1 MKKLVHLADLHLGAT
16 LHDRERLAEQKHF
29 LKWLCDRLAEES
41 PRADLLVVAGDVF
54 DGRAPSPA
62 ARGICCTTSR
72 RWL

>member
-29 LKWLCDRLAEES
+29 LDWFCGRLAAES

-54 DGRAPSPA
+54 DGRDPSPA
-62 ARGICCTTSR
+62 AQRCSR
-72 RWL
+72 S